1 VFFFWNKG
9 LVYQNE
15 TNMHLSRLSLDWIE
29 RLALKWINNKTNT
42 GYHSNLSGKHP
53 KNNNILQ
60 SYQRFY
66 FLLKSWFTKTKEM
79 GKTSTTRGHWGV
91 FNDLVC
97 QLGPNTVKPPSYGR
111 SLDTLT
117 LPLLEPT
124 VVQDLVILSPVL

>member
-1 VFFFWNKG
+1 MFFFWNKD
-9 LVYQNE
+9 LVHQDE

-29 RLALKWINNKTNT
+29 RLALKWINNKINT

-66 FLLKSWFTKTKEM
+66 FLFRTWFIKTNGLGKS
-79 GKTSTTRGHWGV
+79 STTRGV

-97 QLGPNTVKPPSYGR
+97 QFRPHTVKPPSYRR

-117 LPLLEPT
+117 LPWLEPT
-124 VVQDLVILSPVL
+124 VVSDLVILSPVL